1 MTSRLRV
8 ALVSEHASPLAALGG
23 ADAGG
28 QNVYVN
34 ALARQLALL
43 GCSVDVYSRRDAPG
57 RPLTTP
63 LCDGVDVHEV
73 PAGPAAAVPKD
84 ELLPWMEC
92 FSDWLHERWR
102 DDPPDV
108 VHAHFWMSGWASL
121 RAAGALGIPVVQTF
135 HALGVVK
142 RRHQGSADTSPVER
156 AATERLL
163 LRNAAAVIAT
173 CSDEVREL
181 QALST
186 VRAPIEVV
194 PCGVDDEFGV
204 VGPVDPVPRR
214 RRHRIVAVS
223 RLVPRKGIGDTIT
236 ALADVPDAE
245 LVVAGGPP
253 ADGLDGDPEVG
264 RLRDLAEQ
272 LAVADRVDLRGSLG
286 RRDVAALMRS
296 ADVVV
301 CCPWYEPFGIVPVE
315 AMACGVP
322 VVGSSV
328 GGLLDTICDGSTGL
342 LVPPHRPELVA
353 EAVRRLLASPAA
365 RRRMGAASARRA
377 ELLYRWPIV
386 GARTLDV
393 YLRLV
398 AAPLNSAYLRGAP
411 A

>member
-1 MTSRLRV
+1 MTRGLRV

-43 GCSVDVYSRRDAPG
+43 GCSVDVFTRRDAPG
-57 RPLTTP
+57 RPPSTP

-73 PAGPAAAVPKD
+73 PAGPACAVPKD
-84 ELLPWMEC
+84 ELFPWMTC

-102 DDPPDV
+102 TDPPDV

-121 RAAGALGIPVVQTF
+121 RAAGPLGIPVVQTF

-142 RRHQGSADTSPVER
+142 RRHQGPADTSPVER
-156 AATERLL
+156 ATTERLL
-163 LRNAAAVIAT
+163 LRNAAAVVAT

-181 QALST
+181 QLLST
-186 VRAPIEVV
+186 VRAPIEVI
-194 PCGVDDEFGV
+194 PCGVDDEFRV
-204 VGPVDPVPRR
+204 HGPVDPVRRR

-236 ALADVPDAE
+236 ALADIPDAE

-253 ADGLDGDPEVG
+253 VGELGGDPEID
-264 RLRDLAEQ
+264 RLRALAERH
-272 LAVADRVDLRGSLG
+272 AVADRVDLRGSLG
-286 RRDVAALMRS
+286 RRAVAALMRS
-296 ADVVV
+296 ADLVV

-328 GGLLDTICDGSTGL
+328 GGLLDTISHGNTGL
-342 LVPPHRPELVA
+342 LVPPHRPDLVA
-353 EAVRRLLASPAA
+353 GAVRGLLAQPSR

-377 ELLYRWPIV
+377 DLLYRWPTV
-386 GARTLDV
+386 AERTLDV

-398 AAPLNSAYLRGAP
+398 STSVGAAYSRGAP

>member
-1 MTSRLRV
+1 M
-8 ALVSEHASPLAALGG
+8 A
-23 ADAGG
+23 
-28 QNVYVN
+28 
-34 ALARQLALL
+34 
-43 GCSVDVYSRRDAPG
+43 
-57 RPLTTP
+57 
-63 LCDGVDVHEV
+63 
-73 PAGPAAAVPKD
+73 
-84 ELLPWMEC
+84 C
-92 FSDWLHERWR
+92 FSDWLHEHWR
-102 DDPPDV
+102 ADPPDV

-121 RAAGALGIPVVQTF
+121 RAAGPLGLPVVQTF

-142 RRHQGSADTSPVER
+142 RRHQGAADTSPIER

-181 QALST
+181 QSLSA
-186 VRAPIEVV
+186 VRAPIEVI

-204 VGPVDPVPRR
+204 DGPLDQVPRR

-236 ALADVPDAE
+236 ALADIPDAE

-253 ADGLDGDPEVG
+253 AGRLENDPETG
-264 RLRDLAEQ
+264 RLRALAECHR
-272 LAVADRVDLRGSLG
+272 VADRVDLRGSLG

-328 GGLLDTICDGSTGL
+328 GGLLDTIGHGTTGL
-342 LVPPHRPELVA
+342 LVPPRRPELVA
-353 EAVRRLLASPAA
+353 EAVRRLLAEPAA
-365 RRRMGAASARRA
+365 RRRMGSASARRA
-377 ELLYRWPIV
+377 DLLYRWPTV
-386 GARTLDV
+386 AGRTLDTYV
-393 YLRLV
+393 GLM
-398 AAPLNSAYLRGAP
+398 AAPLDAAYSRGAP

>member
-1 MTSRLRV
+1 
-8 ALVSEHASPLAALGG
+8 
-23 ADAGG
+23 
-28 QNVYVN
+28 
-34 ALARQLALL
+34 
-43 GCSVDVYSRRDAPG
+43 
-57 RPLTTP
+57 
-63 LCDGVDVHEV
+63 
-73 PAGPAAAVPKD
+73 
-84 ELLPWMEC
+84 
-92 FSDWLHERWR
+92 
-102 DDPPDV
+102 
-108 VHAHFWMSGWASL
+108 MSGWASL

-264 RLRDLAEQ
+264 RLRDLAKQ

-353 EAVRRLLASPAA
+353 DAVRRLLASPAA
-365 RRRMGAASARRA
+365 RRRMGSASARRA

-398 AAPLNSAYLRGAP
+398 AAPLDSAYLRGAP